1 MQGNSGSKL
10 NKNQVMSPELL
21 ISTRTRSTPFSSRV
35 ETCGVTAYTVYN
47 HMLLPLIFRS
57 LEKDYWHLCEAVQVW
72 DVSCQRQVEI
82 TGPDTRRL
90 VQLMTPRDLSQAEN
104 GQCLYAPLCDES
116 GGMVNDPILIKHS
129 NNHWWLSI
137 ADTDV
142 LLWAKGLATGLGLNV
157 NISEPDIWPLAVQG
171 PKAENLLTRVF
182 GEEIKKIGFFRSRK
196 LDYKGNDFL
205 IARSGWSKQ
214 GGFEIYVNDA
224 EFGRQLWD
232 ELFDKGEDLNVG
244 PGCPNLIERIESGFM
259 SFGGDMGYDTTPF
272 ECGLDHYVDLDAGIE
287 SLSIKALRTRKPKTK
302 LMGLVIET
310 KVNLTDRQVFIGNK
324 VLGEI
329 TSNVW
334 SPRYSVHLAF
344 AKCDLE
350 LLGDQQDKYIKTSS
364 GEAAVQITNLPFDFT
379 TLGLTKKADDI
390 SL

>member
-1 MQGNSGSKL
+1 MQGNSGSNLK
-10 NKNQVMSPELL
+10 KNQVMSPELL

-35 ETCGVTAYTVYN
+35 EACGVKAYTVYN
-47 HMLLPLIFRS
+47 HMLLPIVYRS

-142 LLWAKGLATGLGLNV
+142 LLWAKGLATGLRLNV

-244 PGCPNLIERIESGFM
+244 PGCPNLIERIESGLM
-259 SFGGDMGYDTTPF
+259 SFGGDIGYDTTPF
-272 ECGLDHYVDLDAGIE
+272 ECGLDHYVDLEAGIE
-287 SLSIKALRTRKPKTK
+287 SLSIEALRTRKPKTK
-302 LMGLVIET
+302 LMGLVIEK

-350 LLGDQQDKYIKTSS
+350 LLEDQQDKYIKTSS

-379 TLGLTKKADDI
+379 TLGLA
-390 SL
+390 

>member
-1 MQGNSGSKL
+1 MQGNSGSNLK
-10 NKNQVMSPELL
+10 KKQVMSPELL

-47 HMLLPLIFRS
+47 HMLLPSIFRS

-82 TGPDTRRL
+82 TGPDTRKL

-157 NISEPDIWPLAVQG
+157 YISEPDIWPLAVQG

-205 IARSGWSKQ
+205 IARSGWCKQ

-224 EFGRQLWD
+224 ELGGQLWD
-232 ELFDKGEDLNVG
+232 ELFDKGQDLNVG
-244 PGCPNLIERIESGFM
+244 AGCPNLIERIESGLM

-272 ECGLDHYVDLDAGIE
+272 ECGLDHYVDLEAGIE
-287 SLSIKALRTRKPKTK
+287 SLSIEALRTRKPKTK
-302 LMGLVIET
+302 LMGLVIEK

-379 TLGLTKKADDI
+379 TLGLT
-390 SL
+390 

>member
-1 MQGNSGSKL
+1 
-10 NKNQVMSPELL
+10 
-21 ISTRTRSTPFSSRV
+21 
-35 ETCGVTAYTVYN
+35 
-47 HMLLPLIFRS
+47 MLLPSIFRS

-104 GQCLYAPLCDES
+104 GQCLYAPLCDET
-116 GGMVNDPILIKHS
+116 GGMINDPILIKHA

-142 LLWAKGLATGLGLNV
+142 LLWAKGLATGFGLKV
-157 NISEPDIWPLAVQG
+157 NISEPGIWPLAVQG

-182 GEEIKKIGFFRSRK
+182 GEKIKKIGFFRSRK

-205 IARSGWSKQ
+205 VARSGWSKQ

-224 EFGRQLWD
+224 ELGRQLWD

-244 PGCPNLIERIESGFM
+244 PGCPNLIERIESGLM

-272 ECGLDHYVDLDAGIE
+272 ECGLGQYVDLEAGIE
-287 SLSIKALRTRKPKTK
+287 SLSIKALRTRKSKTN
-302 LMGLVIET
+302 LVGLVIEK
-310 KVNLTDRQVFIGNK
+310 KVHLTDRKVFIGNK

-329 TSNVW
+329 TSDVW
-334 SPRYSVHLAF
+334 SPRYSVYLAF

-350 LLGDQQDKYIKTSS
+350 LLGDQQDKYIKTTS

-379 TLGLTKKADDI
+379 TIGLTKKADDI

>member
-1 MQGNSGSKL
+1 MQGNSGSNLK
-10 NKNQVMSPELL
+10 KNQVMSPELL

-35 ETCGVTAYTVYN
+35 EACGVKAYTVYN
-47 HMLLPLIFRS
+47 HMLLPIVYRS

-104 GQCLYAPLCDES
+104 GQCLYAPLCDET
-116 GGMVNDPILIKHS
+116 GGMINDPILIKHT

-142 LLWAKGLATGLGLNV
+142 LLWAKGLATGFGLNV

-224 EFGRQLWD
+224 ELGRQLWD

-244 PGCPNLIERIESGFM
+244 PGCPNLIERIESGLM

-272 ECGLDHYVDLDAGIE
+272 ECGLDQYVDLEAGIE
-287 SLSIKALRTRKPKTK
+287 SLSIEALRTRKPKTK
-302 LMGLVIET
+302 LMGLVIEK

-379 TLGLTKKADDI
+379 TLGLT
-390 SL
+390 

>member
-1 MQGNSGSKL
+1 MQ
-10 NKNQVMSPELL
+10 KNQVMCPELL

-47 HMLLPLIFRS
+47 HMLLPSIFRS

-90 VQLMTPRDLSQAEN
+90 IQLMTPRDMSQAEN
-104 GQCLYAPLCDES
+104 GQCFYAPLCDET
-116 GGMVNDPILIKHS
+116 GGMINDPILIKHG

-142 LLWAKGLATGLGLNV
+142 LLWAKGLATGFGLNV
-157 NISEPDIWPLAVQG
+157 NISEPEIWPLAVQG

-196 LDYKGNDFL
+196 LDYKGNDLL

-224 EFGRQLWD
+224 ELGRQLWD
-232 ELFDKGEDLNVG
+232 ELFDKGQDLNVG
-244 PGCPNLIERIESGFM
+244 PGCPNLIERIESGLM

-272 ECGLDHYVDLDAGIE
+272 ECGLDHYVDLEAGIE
-287 SLSIKALRTRKPKTK
+287 SLSIEALRTRKPKTK
-302 LMGLVIET
+302 LMGLVIEK

-324 VLGEI
+324 VFGEI

-350 LLGDQQDKYIKTSS
+350 LLGDQQDQYIKTSS

-379 TLGLTKKADDI
+379 TLGLN
-390 SL
+390 

>member
-1 MQGNSGSKL
+1 MQGNSGSNLK
-10 NKNQVMSPELL
+10 KNQVMSPELL

-35 ETCGVTAYTVYN
+35 EACGVKAYTVYN
-47 HMLLPLIFRS
+47 HMLLPIVYRS

-82 TGPDTRRL
+82 IGPDTRRL

-116 GGMVNDPILIKHS
+116 GGMVNDPILIKHA

-142 LLWAKGLATGLGLNV
+142 LLWAKGQATGLGLNV

-224 EFGRQLWD
+224 ELGRQLWD

-244 PGCPNLIERIESGFM
+244 PGCPNLIERIESGLM
-259 SFGGDMGYDTTPF
+259 SFGGDMGYETTPL
-272 ECGLDHYVDLDAGIE
+272 ECGLDHYVDLEAGIE
-287 SLSIKALRTRKPKTK
+287 SLSIEALRTRKPKTK
-302 LMGLVIET
+302 LMGLVIEK

-379 TLGLTKKADDI
+379 TLGLT
-390 SL
+390 